1 MEALLVEEPSGAS
14 GPCSLKQRCVKPS
27 LLSIFAASVL
37 SVHVSCTCT
46 PQVDGFL
53 AGTWTDELDC
63 RSMRSA
69 CPFFFC
75 VSSGDPCRGSEMV
88 PGCCFGCWL
97 CSCLTAA
104 AALLTPLVLLL
115 QRFDELLQ
123 LASKGQHTS
132 VDMLVKDIY
141 GGSYASLGLT
151 GDLIASSFG
160 KSATA
165 DRGERWRLPPS
176 AGSDGQREDG
186 SCGSRSESGFRAK

>member
-1 MEALLVEEPSGAS
+1 
-14 GPCSLKQRCVKPS
+14 
-27 LLSIFAASVL
+27 
-37 SVHVSCTCT
+37 
-46 PQVDGFL
+46 
-53 AGTWTDELDC
+53 
-63 RSMRSA
+63 MRSA

-75 VSSGDPCRGSEMV
+75 VSSGDPCRGSELV
-88 PGCCFGCWL
+88 LGCCASCWL
-97 CSCLTAA
+97 CSCLSAA
-104 AALLTPLVLLL
+104 AALLTPLFLLL

-165 DRGERWRLPPS
+165 DRGELREFHLPV
-176 AGSDGQREDG
+176 GSEVRGKMAAVDLEVKVNLELID
-186 SCGSRSESGFRAK
+186 SSFHLLV